1 MKKNL
6 VLIGMM
12 ASGKSTLARM
22 VSQAL
27 DIKLVDS
34 DKLVEKKTNLKI
46 YDIFKTKGENF
57 FRNIE
62 EKIVLNYIK
71 SSKKSIIAIGGGAF
85 LNDKIRKEI
94 ENKCI
99 SIWLKW
105 SNKILITR
113 IKNGKKRPKAHL
125 LNDEELNTLINERS
139 NTYSK
144 ADYIINCDKLTK
156 DEIAYKIINIYEKK

>member
-22 VSQAL
+22 ASQAL
-27 DIKLVDS
+27 NINLVDT
-34 DKLVEKKTNLKI
+34 DKLIEKETNLRI
-46 YDIFKTKGENF
+46 YEIFKTKGENF

-62 EKIVLNYIK
+62 EKIVLNSIK
-71 SSKKSIIAIGGGAF
+71 SSKKNIIAIGGGAF

-99 SIWLKW
+99 SIWLNW

-125 LNDEELNTLINERS
+125 LNSEELNTLINERS
-139 NTYSK
+139 KIYSK
-144 ADYIINCDKLTK
+144 ADYKINCDKLTK
-156 DEIAYKIINIYEKK
+156 DEITNKILNIYEKK